1 MTDLLLSPED
11 TGEIPTGPAFDP
23 DNPGTHAW
31 DCDCEREQHD
41 PGPDTRNLAPF
52 TAGLGPFL
60 RKGELTEP
68 VPYEPHTIGVV
79 DDLATPGTPG
89 TPGPDPTPPFP
100 PPPPPP
106 MPAIDDRPR
115 SAGEEIAWRQEWRP
129 ETEPRGWWGRLR
141 YPARHRRSGR

>member
-1 MTDLLLSPED
+1 MTDLLLTPED
-11 TGEIPTGPAFDP
+11 TGEIPTAV
-23 DNPGTHAW
+23 
-31 DCDCEREQHD
+31 D
-41 PGPDTRNLAPF
+41 PGPDTRNLAPYA
-52 TAGLGPFL
+52 AGLGPFL

-106 MPAIDDRPR
+106 RPAYQGRHRAPAR
-115 SAGEEIAWRQEWRP
+115 WYTPLVEGVAIAWARI
-129 ETEPRGWWGRLR
+129 RG
-141 YPARHRRSGR
+141 AM